1 VTQGGTRPLAGGEES
16 LFYLS
21 VGPVAAFL
29 LGVALI
35 PLRGVTTASNFT
47 LAFMAL
53 TVAVAEFG
61 GRAAAVATALSSA
74 LSLDFFLTQP
84 YLRLTIAGK
93 HDIIAFLGLAACGL
107 IAAAF
112 GAKRGQRIADLAAA
126 RGQLELLHTTA
137 VQLERGTADEA
148 ALTRLLDASRAAL
161 PLAAAA
167 LRDGRGYVLAAA
179 GNALERP
186 LPDPVIELDTLLPP
200 GAPPPVMGR
209 RHLPLPPQGAR
220 LALTAGDS
228 QVGWLDVW
236 GDGTPATLPARH
248 ALSDVARLLAALL
261 DARQ

>member
-1 VTQGGTRPLAGGEES
+1 MTRDAARPLASGEES

-35 PLRGVTTASNFT
+35 PLRGVTSASNFT

-53 TVAVAEFG
+53 TIAVAEFG
-61 GRAAAVATALSSA
+61 GRSAAVATALASA

-93 HDIIAFLGLAACGL
+93 HDVIAFVGLTACGL

-126 RGQLELLHTTA
+126 RGQLELLHFTA
-137 VQLERGTADEA
+137 VQLGRGTADEA
-148 ALTRLLDASRAAL
+148 MLTRVLDASRTAL

-167 LRDGRGYVLAAA
+167 LRDGRGYVLATA
-179 GNALERP
+179 GDALDRP
-186 LPDPVIELDTLLPP
+186 VPDAVIEPDTLLPA
-200 GAPPPVMGR
+200 GAPPAVGR
-209 RHLPLPPQGAR
+209 RHLALPPDGAR
-220 LALTAGDS
+220 LVLKAGEGH
-228 QVGWLDVW
+228 VGWLDVW
-236 GDGTPATLPARH
+236 GDGSPASLPSRH
-248 ALSDVARLLAALL
+248 ALSDVARLLATLL
-261 DARQ
+261 AT